1 MHFSV
6 PEGVTAPADAAGYTG
21 DTFTFPQPSGT
32 PSDTA
37 HDYTFFGWAAAPQ
50 TDTDSRPDFSAA
62 GAEQVFT
69 QAEQTYYALYY
80 YKVDDPDAVGDEY
93 RRVMSLR
100 TTGRAA
106 TASSRRT
113 RARS

>member
-1 MHFSV
+1 MRRATPATPS
-6 PEGVTAPADAAGYTG
+6 PSRSRPAP
-21 DTFTFPQPSGT
+21 

-80 YKVDDPDAVGDEY
+80 YKVDDPTPSAT
-93 RRVMSLR
+93 S
-100 TTGRAA
+100 TAA
-106 TASSRRT
+106 
-113 RARS
+113 